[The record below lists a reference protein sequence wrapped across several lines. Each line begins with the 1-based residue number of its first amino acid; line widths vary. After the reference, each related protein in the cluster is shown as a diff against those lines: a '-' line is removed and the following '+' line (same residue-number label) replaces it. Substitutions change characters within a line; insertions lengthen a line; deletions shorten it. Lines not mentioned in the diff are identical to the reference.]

1 MEIRSTGLVSL
12 SDPTSGKNARVE
24 KVGDRQST
32 DNGKPSKVGVVIS
45 PDEQSTDNAKA
56 YQRFIKEEHSSFSQ
70 HAIASYQQFEKQSE
84 RENLQAMFGV
94 DIYA

>member
-12 SDPTSGKNARVE
+12 SDPTSGKSTRVE
-24 KVGDRQST
+24 KAGERPSS
-32 DNGKPSKVGVVIS
+32 DNSSLSREGVVIA
-45 PDEQSTDNAKA
+45 PDEQSANNAQA
-56 YQRFIKEEHSSFSQ
+56 YQRFVKEEYSSFSQ
-70 HAIASYQQFEKQSE
+70 NAIASYQHFEKQSE